1 MKEKDSMWKK
11 INLYAEGKEFIWSD
25 NWWIDND
32 GIWFV
37 SGDMN
42 RLFFMD
48 KSRNE
53 AIYVSR
59 IPSSNTQ
66 EFRKYPR
73 CLRKDNIVFCFPD
86 EGESIKCYSLE
97 DFSWKSIHI
106 NNPDK
111 VRLSCSNMW
120 TVQDKLYI
128 VSVGLKQVIEFNID
142 TLQIDEYYNIDAKG
156 ISGSVLVGNDIYMV
170 DCLSNSVFK
179 FNCLEKNDEKYL
191 LSGIDDKI
199 QTICFDGNNFWLS
212 GRKKKLYI
220 WQKEINKVGTID
232 SLPANFGM
240 YNFNG
245 MYQKLL
251 DIQREAFE
259 TPLFLYSVM
268 AYEYIWFIP
277 FQTNEIIYVSKNTYE
292 ISIFPLE
299 MEEQTE
305 ENIKEQ
311 LLGHKYLLEY
321 VRENRYIGL
330 FSLKN
335 KWVFEIDAKNLT
347 YKRMNYK
354 LDGDSAFRVL
364 QEIFRKV
371 PIVYEKSDSDMK
383 CFIKVLSSLSQN
395 NNNFLQNT
403 LKGKRIFENLKKD
416 NTNFFDIS
424 NCD

>member
-1 MKEKDSMWKK
+1 
-11 INLYAEGKEFIWSD
+11 
-25 NWWIDND
+25 
-32 GIWFV
+32 
-37 SGDMN
+37 
-42 RLFFMD
+42 
-48 KSRNE
+48 
-53 AIYVSR
+53 
-59 IPSSNTQ
+59 
-66 EFRKYPR
+66 
-73 CLRKDNIVFCFPD
+73 
-86 EGESIKCYSLE
+86 
-97 DFSWKSIHI
+97 
-106 NNPDK
+106 
-111 VRLSCSNMW
+111 
-120 TVQDKLYI
+120 
-128 VSVGLKQVIEFNID
+128 
-142 TLQIDEYYNIDAKG
+142 
-156 ISGSVLVGNDIYMV
+156 
-170 DCLSNSVFK
+170 
-179 FNCLEKNDEKYL
+179 
-191 LSGIDDKI
+191 
-199 QTICFDGNNFWLS
+199 
-212 GRKKKLYI
+212 
-220 WQKEINKVGTID
+220 
-232 SLPANFGM
+232 
-240 YNFNG
+240 

-424 NCD
+424 NYD